1 MGGSRSPPDA
11 MKELDA
17 KARVRVRIA
26 GLGAALAVALLVA
39 AFGPGLRQPLFDLYQ
54 NVLPAPDQ
62 SRQVHVVVLD
72 AESLREV
79 GGWPWSRFY
88 LARLVEQIAGRGA
101 AAIGL
106 DMLLVEPDR
115 FDPTQFTG
123 LYTELSPRLAADVR
137 KLPSMDAVFARVI
150 GRNPVVLARAGVR
163 PGSFDFLDQA
173 VAPTPPGT
181 RFVGEVP
188 RDVLEFATVVT
199 NLPMLDDT
207 PLGVGLVNGDPD
219 PDGVV
224 RRVPLVARAGG
235 ELTPGFALELV
246 RVAERADSIELHGKG
261 GRLEALRVGTRRIP
275 TTPDGQLLLRFS
287 DWRRTQTTSAVNLLR
302 QGLPKD
308 LFKNQIVIIGLT
320 AAGASDVAGTPR
332 ARAVSG
338 VFVQAQAVDAI
349 LRGAGLYRPGWATP
363 VEWGLGLI
371 LVLFAWRAV
380 PRLPLAAVA
389 GIGIAAATAAIA
401 GSAFA
406 FQHNRL
412 VDPFPMLLP
421 GAAAAGAMIAMLF
434 VEGRRLQVR
443 LRAAL
448 DDERRRAD
456 EHQRLLINE
465 LNHRV
470 KNTLATVQS
479 MAGQSFRSGRSP
491 AEAQEAFVSRLIAL
505 STAQNL
511 LTAERW
517 ESADLADVVRM
528 AVAPFEDPPGARFT
542 VGGPRTRLAAQ
553 HALAIAMALHEL
565 GVNAVKFGALS
576 VGGGRVRISWLRTP
590 DGQVLFVWEE
600 TGGPIVEPPARTGFG
615 TRLIQDGLARELGGK
630 VRIDHRPAG
639 LRCEITFPLPTAPPA
654 PLRPRERPP
663 FRPSGGSHPHGDSPV
678 H

>member
-1 MGGSRSPPDA
+1 MGGSRSPTDA
-11 MKELDA
+11 MRELDPRA
-17 KARVRVRIA
+17 RIRVRVA
-26 GLGAALAVALLVA
+26 GLIAALMVAVLVA
-39 AFGPGLRQPLFDLYQ
+39 AFGSGLRQPLFDLYQ
-54 NVLPAPDQ
+54 NILPAPDQ
-62 SRQVHVVVLD
+62 SRRVHVVVLD
-72 AESLREV
+72 AESLRDV

-88 LARLVEQIAGRGA
+88 VARLVEQIADRGA

-115 FDPTQFTG
+115 FDPSQFTG
-123 LYTELSPRLAADVR
+123 LYTELSPSLAADIR
-137 KLPSMDAVFARVI
+137 KLPSMDAVLARVI

-163 PGSFDFLDQA
+163 PGSFDSLDQA
-173 VAPTPPGT
+173 VAPTPPAAQ
-181 RFVGEVP
+181 FVGEVP
-188 RDVLEFATVVT
+188 RNVLDFATVVA
-199 NLPMLDDT
+199 NLPILDDT
-207 PLGVGLVNGDPD
+207 PLGHGLVNGDPD

-246 RVAERADSIELHGKG
+246 RVAEGATRIELEGEG
-261 GRLEALRVGTRRIP
+261 GRLEAVRVGARRIP
-275 TTPDGQLLLRFS
+275 ATPDGQLLLRFG

-302 QGLPKD
+302 RGLPKD
-308 LFKNQIVIIGLT
+308 LFKDQIVIIGLT
-320 AAGASDVAGTPR
+320 AAGASDVTGTPR

-338 VFVQAQAVDAI
+338 VFVQAQAVDSI
-349 LRGAGLYRPGWATP
+349 LRGAGLRRPGWAAP
-363 VEWGLGLI
+363 AEWGLGLV

-380 PRLPLAAVA
+380 PRLPMMSVAAIAVAATLAAF
-389 GIGIAAATAAIA
+389 A

-412 VDPFPMLLP
+412 VDPFPMLAP
-421 GAAAAGAMIAMLF
+421 AAAAAAAMIALLF
-434 VEGRRLQVR
+434 VEGRRLQAR

-448 DDERRRAD
+448 EDERRRAD

-479 MAGQSFRSGRSP
+479 MAGQSFRAGRSP
-491 AEAQEAFVSRLIAL
+491 AEAREAFVSRLIAL

-542 VGGPRTRLAAQ
+542 ISGPRTRLGAQ

-576 VGGGRVRISWLRTP
+576 VAEGRVRISWLRIAN
-590 DGQVLFVWEE
+590 GQVLFVWEE
-600 TGGPIVEPPARTGFG
+600 AGGPVVEPPARTGFG
-615 TRLIQDGLARELGGK
+615 TRLIRDGLARELGGK

-639 LRCEITFPLPTAPPA
+639 LRCEIVFPLPGTG

-663 FRPSGGSHPHGDSPV
+663 VRPSGGSLPHGDSPV